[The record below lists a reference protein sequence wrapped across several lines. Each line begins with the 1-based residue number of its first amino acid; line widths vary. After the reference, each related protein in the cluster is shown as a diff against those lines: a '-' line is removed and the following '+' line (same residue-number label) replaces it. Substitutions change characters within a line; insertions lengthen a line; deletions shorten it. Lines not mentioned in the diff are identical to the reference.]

1 MGIDKSMWRWW
12 RFVSPRYSW
21 TCWVVAVL
29 CVVVWV
35 VDFDGMG
42 CVRAFAQEGVSKLVA
57 KGAPAPAIEKIDT
70 KVISW
75 KAPLYHGWPTLARRS
90 NGELLLAFSGGR
102 EAHVCPF
109 GRLEWMRSKDGGETW
124 GWPQVLLDSPIDDRD
139 AGLLET
145 PSGSILVTHFTSLA
159 YEPILERAERTA
171 IGAPGGFT
179 EAKLLDEWRA
189 ARDRLTA
196 HERSQE
202 LGCYMIRSTDGGV
215 SWSARYRVPVNSP
228 HGPIATK
235 DGRLI
240 YAGKG
245 LWDGGKLAFY
255 ESPDDGVTWNHL
267 ADVPVRKGDIAENYH
282 ELHMVDAGGGR
293 WLCHIRNHNSDAKG
307 ETLQTESEDGGKT
320 WSEPH
325 SIGVWGLPSHL
336 LRLRDGRLLMTY
348 GYRRAPFGNQA
359 RISEDRGVSWS
370 EPIELSG
377 DGIGGDLGYPSTVEC
392 DDGTMVTVWYEVLKG
407 SPLAQL
413 RQLRWRW
420 ATQDLPPKQ

>member
-1 MGIDKSMWRWW
+1 MGVDQSIRRWG
-12 RFVSPRYSW
+12 RFLLSGYSW
-21 TCWVVAVL
+21 TRWVVAVL

-35 VDFDGMG
+35 VDFDGTG

-139 AGLLET
+139 AGVLET

-196 HERSQE
+196 QERLQE

-245 LWDGGKLAFY
+245 LWDGGKL
-255 ESPDDGVTWNHL
+255 
-267 ADVPVRKGDIAENYH
+267 
-282 ELHMVDAGGGR
+282 
-293 WLCHIRNHNSDAKG
+293 
-307 ETLQTESEDGGKT
+307 
-320 WSEPH
+320 
-325 SIGVWGLPSHL
+325 
-336 LRLRDGRLLMTY
+336 
-348 GYRRAPFGNQA
+348 
-359 RISEDRGVSWS
+359 
-370 EPIELSG
+370 
-377 DGIGGDLGYPSTVEC
+377 
-392 DDGTMVTVWYEVLKG
+392 VL
-407 SPLAQL
+407 
-413 RQLRWRW
+413 
-420 ATQDLPPKQ
+420 